1 MQLSPK
7 HRGYDGSDQP
17 LGLIRAPARQLGH
30 PHILRIRDLARASTH
45 WAGRS
50 VCAYTAAQ
58 AIWHLRI
65 LYIFI
70 TLTSDAEL
78 SVSNKQIR
86 LPYQIRHFL
95 LLVHHTLG
103 VDTQIFLIL
112 GIILLIIWLVLWL
125 AVHAAS
131 TAVHIFIALAIIC
144 FLLHFVRG
152 TPERR

>member
-1 MQLSPK
+1 MHIP
-7 HRGYDGSDQP
+7 RP
-17 LGLIRAPARQLGH
+17 RQFGRLC
-30 PHILRIRDLARASTH
+30 ILKM
-45 WAGRS
+45 
-50 VCAYTAAQ
+50 
-58 AIWHLRI
+58 
-65 LYIFI
+65 FI
-70 TLTSDAEL
+70 TLTSDAEP
-78 SVSNKQIR
+78 SISNKQNPASIN
-86 LPYQIRHFL
+86 QIRHFL

-131 TAVHIFIALAIIC
+131 AAVHIFIALAIIC